1 MTRCN
6 KCPYSYYDYEEN
18 YTSCRLEERKTFPE
32 SIWNY
37 YKGECRIPLF
47 ILKIL
52 HKREMKAEAKYW
64 GDLSEETVCKSQ
76 GW

>member
-1 MTRCN
+1 MSKCN
-6 KCPYSYYDYEEN
+6 KCPYSYFDYEEN
-18 YTSCRLEERKTFPE
+18 YLSCRVEERKAIPD

-52 HKREMKAEAKYW
+52 HKRYMKAEADNWAEYYERIK
-64 GDLSEETVCKSQ
+64 EK
-76 GW
+76 